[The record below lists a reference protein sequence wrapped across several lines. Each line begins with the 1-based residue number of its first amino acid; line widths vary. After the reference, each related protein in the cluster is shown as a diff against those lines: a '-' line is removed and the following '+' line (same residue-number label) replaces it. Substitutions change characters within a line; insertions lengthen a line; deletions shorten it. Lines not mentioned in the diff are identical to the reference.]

1 MNTVLS
7 TTGNGVFAERNT
19 LWWEPNLELSAKSSS
34 PRVKK
39 IILGEEKN
47 SRWRYSSPRA
57 KKILSAKNSSPR
69 ASLLALGKEILRREY
84 FICSRRSNF

>member
-57 KKILSAKNSSPR
+57 KKKKYSR
-69 ASLLALGKEILRREY
+69 RRILRREPAY
-84 FICSRRSNF
+84 